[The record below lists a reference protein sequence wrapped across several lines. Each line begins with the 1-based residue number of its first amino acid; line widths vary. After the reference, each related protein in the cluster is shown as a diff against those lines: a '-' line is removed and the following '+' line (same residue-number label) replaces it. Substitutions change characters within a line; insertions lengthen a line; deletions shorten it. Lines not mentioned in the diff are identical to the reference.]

1 MGKTLFQVFE
11 DKITESM
18 TSDIEIKQ
26 FNVEY
31 YALDQDTVSDV
42 VTAKEE
48 VSNTGAYHLT
58 GFVHD
63 LAKTIAQKQQ
73 GEVTITFAMSD
84 LVRKKQYLI
93 EIKYTH
99 NREKGIGVYLLK
111 ANGRESKTNI
121 NSVKMNESIITPK
134 EKIMFSKIAAT
145 APENY
150 PALLMN
156 KLMYIIYYSLKA
168 ILKTEN
174 YSKKINE
181 PIAKDQSK

>member
-18 TSDIEIKQ
+18 EADINIQQ

-31 YALDQDTVSDV
+31 YALDPSTVSDV
-42 VTAKEE
+42 ITAKEQ
-48 VSNTGAYHLT
+48 VSNTGNYHLKT
-58 GFVHD
+58 FVHD
-63 LAKTIAQKQQ
+63 LSKTIAQKQN

-111 ANGRESKTNI
+111 ANGRE
-121 NSVKMNESIITPK
+121 
-134 EKIMFSKIAAT
+134 
-145 APENY
+145 
-150 PALLMN
+150 
-156 KLMYIIYYSLKA
+156 
-168 ILKTEN
+168 
-174 YSKKINE
+174 
-181 PIAKDQSK
+181 